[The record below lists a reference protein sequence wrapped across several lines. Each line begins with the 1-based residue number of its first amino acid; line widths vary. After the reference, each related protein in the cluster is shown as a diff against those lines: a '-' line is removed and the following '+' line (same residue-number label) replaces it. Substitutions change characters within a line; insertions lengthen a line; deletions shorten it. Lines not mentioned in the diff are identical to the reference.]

1 MSPATNPPIRNQAA
15 ERATVAAA
23 LCPQPP
29 EQRAELLALVH
40 PDDFYDHAWGEL
52 WTTITRL
59 HQTVTP
65 ITVPTIRAHLN
76 RTGAA
81 ARLTDHELTTLF
93 LEGTTVA
100 QATHARI
107 VTHDAHRRRA
117 LLAIYDLT
125 TRITD
130 DTDWG
135 DHLGH
140 LAELHTHTLTG
151 TNLGLIDLTTLDGT
165 GPTPT
170 LGEIEPDHHLFYP
183 GAIHDL
189 HGEPSVG
196 KTWIALWAA
205 VEALHNGQGAMLID
219 YEDTAAT
226 CRARLLA
233 LGATLDDL
241 TRFRYV
247 PGRAFTDADLHE
259 LRTIAAGLH
268 GGPIIVDAVAPALAA
283 DGLDEN
289 SNTDV
294 SNWTVRVLRPLART
308 GSPVIGLDHVG
319 KAKQDRARGARGA
332 GAKLAA
338 IDGASYEILGQG
350 FSRTQTGKLHIKIAK
365 DRHGH
370 VGAVGSIAADLEI
383 APGPDDTVIVT
394 PSRPNSPITRDGRF
408 RPTGIMAAIS
418 NWALEYGP
426 DFEFQITTLTPR
438 DGDRPVPGKTD
449 NIRKAVMALLA
460 EGHLSRRAGRRAS
473 EYHYRLERPF
483 TDPEPEPTRPPRA
496 PTPKSPPQEQD
507 SHAPPRAPR
516 LPPTRPPRA
525 PEASNPV
532 EFHAPHA
539 PDPLR
544 GAGRGGKNTDA
555 APQPDDD
562 IF

>member
-1 MSPATNPPIRNQAA
+1 MSPATTPPHNPAA
-15 ERATVAAA
+15 ERATIAAA

-29 EQRAELLALVH
+29 DQRAELLALAK
-40 PDDFYDHAWGEL
+40 PADFYDHAFGEL
-52 WTTITRL
+52 WATITRL
-59 HQTVTP
+59 HQTGTP
-65 ITVPTIRAHLN
+65 ITVPTLVAHLD

-81 ARLTDHELTTLF
+81 GRITDHDLQTLF

-117 LLAIYDLT
+117 LVASYELAA
-125 TRITD
+125 RITD

-135 DHLGH
+135 DNLGQ

-151 TNLGLIDLTTLDGT
+151 SNLGIIDLTTLEDD

-170 LGEIEPDHHLFYP
+170 LGQITPEHHLFYP
-183 GAIHDL
+183 AAIHDL

-205 VEALHNGQGAMLID
+205 VEALTEGRGAMLID

-233 LGATLDDL
+233 LGATPDDL

-247 PGRAFTDADLHE
+247 PGRAFTDAELHE
-259 LRTIAAGLH
+259 LRTVAAGLH
-268 GGPIIVDAVAPALAA
+268 GGPIIIDAVAPALAA
-283 DGLDEN
+283 EGLDEN

-294 SNWTVRVLRPLART
+294 SNWIVRVPRTLART
-308 GSPVIGLDHVG
+308 GSPTILLDHVG
-319 KAKQDRARGARGA
+319 KQKQDRARGARGA

-350 FSRTQTGKLHIKIAK
+350 FSRTQTGKLHVKIAK

-383 APGPDDTVIVT
+383 APGPDDTVQVT
-394 PSRPNSPITRDGRF
+394 PSRPNSPITKDGRF

-418 NWALEYGP
+418 TWAHAHGP

-438 DGDRPVPGKTD
+438 DGDRPIPGKTD

-483 TDPEPEPTRPPRA
+483 TEPDTEPTRPSRA
-496 PTPKSPPQEQD
+496 PLQIVTTDEED
-507 SHAPPRAPR
+507 SHAPPRAPHVPR
-516 LPPTRPPRA
+516 TRPSRA
-525 PEASNPV
+525 PTAREPV
-532 EFHAPHA
+532 GLHAPHA
-539 PDPLR
+539 PAPLR
-544 GAGRGGKNTDA
+544 GAERGAWNTDA
-555 APQPDDD
+555 TPSTDDDD